1 MDHLKHLQ
9 QLQNIE
15 RIVLSGIVLANHKIE
30 EVHSV
35 LEPSDFYYPPNGLF
49 FEIALKLHEENCPI
63 DENFIRQKMPKDK
76 QIKEEDLVAIF
87 AASPIDNIE
96 AYVEE
101 IKNASI
107 KRKLFGLANTIRE
120 QALENAQ
127 KSSDIL
133 GAVEREV
140 YALLN
145 GSTIEGFRSIKEVLE
160 STMDLITENQ
170 RKGSLEVT
178 GIPTGFV
185 QLDNYTSGFNKGN
198 LVIIGARPSMGKT
211 SLMMNMVLS
220 ALNDDRGVA
229 VFSLEMS
236 AEQLALRAL
245 SDLTSINMHDLE
257 SARLD
262 DDQWENLAKCY
273 DHLSCKKLFF
283 YDKSYVRI
291 EQIRLQLRKLKSQ
304 HKELGIAFI
313 DYLQLMSGSKATKER
328 HEQIAEISRELKTL
342 ARELEIPIIAL
353 VQLNRSLENRDD
365 KRPIL
370 SDIKDSGGIEQDAD
384 IVLFLYRGYIYQM
397 RAEDNKID
405 KLKKEGKI
413 EEAQELRLKVDEERR
428 IHKQN
433 GSIEEAEIIV
443 AKNRNGATGT
453 VYTRFNAPFTRYEDM
468 PIDSHLEENQETK
481 VDYDIVTT

>member
-1 MDHLKHLQ
+1 MNSVEQSQRLLE
-9 QLQNIE
+9 IE
-15 RIVLSGIVLANHKIE
+15 RIVLSGIVFANHKIE
-30 EVHSV
+30 EIHSV
-35 LEPSDFYYPPNGLF
+35 LEPSDFYYPPHRLF
-49 FEIALKLHEENCPI
+49 FEIALKLHEENYPV
-63 DENFIRQKMPKDK
+63 DENFIRQKMSKDK

-96 AYVEE
+96 AHIEE

-107 KRKLFGLANTIRE
+107 KRKLLTLANTLRE
-120 QALENAQ
+120 QSLESSQ

-133 GAVEREV
+133 NAIEREV
-140 YALLN
+140 YTLLN
-145 GSTIEGFRSIKEVLE
+145 GSTIEGFRDIKEVLA
-160 STMDLITENQ
+160 SAMDLIMENQ
-170 RKGSLEVT
+170 KRGSLEVT
-178 GIPTGFV
+178 GIPTGFA
-185 QLDNYTSGFNKGN
+185 QLDNYTSGFNQGS

-245 SDLTSINMHDLE
+245 SGLTSINMHDLE
-257 SARLD
+257 SGRLD
-262 DDQWENLAKCY
+262 DDQWENLAKCF
-273 DHLSCKKLFF
+273 DDISQKKLFF
-283 YDKSYVRI
+283 YDKSYLGINQV
-291 EQIRLQLRKLKSQ
+291 RLQLRKLKSQ

-313 DYLQLMSGSKATKER
+313 DYLQLMSGSKANKER

-384 IVLFLYRGYIYQM
+384 IVLFLYRGYIYQI

-413 EEAQELRLKVDEERR
+413 EEAQELRLKVNEERR
-428 IHKQN
+428 VHKQN

-468 PIDSHLEENQETK
+468 PIDPHLEEGQETK
-481 VDYDIVTT
+481 FEMPIT

>member
-1 MDHLKHLQ
+1 MNSVEQSQRLLE
-9 QLQNIE
+9 IE
-15 RIVLSGIVLANHKIE
+15 RIVLSGIVFANHKIE
-30 EVHSV
+30 EIHSV
-35 LEPSDFYYPPNGLF
+35 LEPSDFYYPPHRLF
-49 FEIALKLHEENCPI
+49 FEIALKLHEENYPV
-63 DENFIRQKMPKDK
+63 DENFIRQKMSKDK

-96 AYVEE
+96 AHIEE

-107 KRKLFGLANTIRE
+107 KRKLLTLANTLRE
-120 QALENAQ
+120 QSLESSQ

-133 GAVEREV
+133 NAIEREV
-140 YALLN
+140 YTLLN
-145 GSTIEGFRSIKEVLE
+145 GSTIEGFRDIKEVLA
-160 STMDLITENQ
+160 SAMDLIMENQ
-170 RKGSLEVT
+170 KRGSLEVT
-178 GIPTGFV
+178 GIPTGFA
-185 QLDNYTSGFNKGN
+185 QLDNYTSGFNQGS

-245 SDLTSINMHDLE
+245 SGLTSINMHDLE
-257 SARLD
+257 SGRLD
-262 DDQWENLAKCY
+262 DDQWENLAKCF
-273 DHLSCKKLFF
+273 DDISQKKLFF
-283 YDKSYVRI
+283 YDKSYLGINQV
-291 EQIRLQLRKLKSQ
+291 RLQLRKLKSQ

-384 IVLFLYRGYIYQM
+384 IVLFLYRGYIYQI

-413 EEAQELRLKVDEERR
+413 EEAQELRLKVHEERR
-428 IHKQN
+428 VHKQN

-468 PIDSHLEENQETK
+468 PMDPHLEEGQETK
-481 VDYDIVTT
+481 FEMPIT

>member
-1 MDHLKHLQ
+1 MNSVEQSQRLLE
-9 QLQNIE
+9 IE
-15 RIVLSGIVLANHKIE
+15 RIVLSGIVFANHKIE
-30 EVHSV
+30 EIHSV
-35 LEPSDFYYPPNGLF
+35 LEPSDFYYPPHRLF
-49 FEIALKLHEENCPI
+49 FEIALKLHEENYPV
-63 DENFIRQKMPKDK
+63 DENFIRQKMSKDK

-96 AYVEE
+96 AHIEE

-107 KRKLFGLANTIRE
+107 KRKLLTLANTLRE
-120 QALENAQ
+120 QSLESSQ

-133 GAVEREV
+133 NAIEREV
-140 YALLN
+140 YTLLN
-145 GSTIEGFRSIKEVLE
+145 GSTIEGFRDIKEVLA
-160 STMDLITENQ
+160 SAMDLIMENQ
-170 RKGSLEVT
+170 KRGSLEVT
-178 GIPTGFV
+178 GIPTGFA
-185 QLDNYTSGFNKGN
+185 QLDNYTSGFNQGS

-245 SDLTSINMHDLE
+245 SGLTSINMHDLE

-262 DDQWENLAKCY
+262 DDQWENLAKCF
-273 DHLSCKKLFF
+273 DDISQKKLFF
-283 YDKSYVRI
+283 YDKSYLGINQV
-291 EQIRLQLRKLKSQ
+291 RLQLRKLKSQ

-384 IVLFLYRGYIYQM
+384 IVLFLYRGYIYQI

-413 EEAQELRLKVDEERR
+413 EEAQELRLKVHEERR

-468 PIDSHLEENQETK
+468 PIDPHLEEGQETK
-481 VDYDIVTT
+481 FEMPIT

>member
-1 MDHLKHLQ
+1 
-9 QLQNIE
+9 
-15 RIVLSGIVLANHKIE
+15 
-30 EVHSV
+30 
-35 LEPSDFYYPPNGLF
+35 
-49 FEIALKLHEENCPI
+49 
-63 DENFIRQKMPKDK
+63 
-76 QIKEEDLVAIF
+76 
-87 AASPIDNIE
+87 
-96 AYVEE
+96 
-101 IKNASI
+101 
-107 KRKLFGLANTIRE
+107 
-120 QALENAQ
+120 
-127 KSSDIL
+127 
-133 GAVEREV
+133 
-140 YALLN
+140 
-145 GSTIEGFRSIKEVLE
+145 
-160 STMDLITENQ
+160 
-170 RKGSLEVT
+170 
-178 GIPTGFV
+178 
-185 QLDNYTSGFNKGN
+185 
-198 LVIIGARPSMGKT
+198 MGKT

-257 SARLD
+257 SGRLD

-468 PIDSHLEENQETK
+468 PTDSHLEENQETK